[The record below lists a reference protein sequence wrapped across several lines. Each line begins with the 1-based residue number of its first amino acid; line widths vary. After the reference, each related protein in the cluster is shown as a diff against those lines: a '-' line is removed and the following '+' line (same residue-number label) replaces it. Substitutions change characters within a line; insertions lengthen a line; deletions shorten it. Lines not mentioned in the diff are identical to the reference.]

1 MKFLAIPML
10 SLMLLIPVSF
20 ALAQGDVSTQI
31 VPCGSGTNFCT
42 LCDLVSL
49 AQNLINIGI
58 FITITLSAITF
69 AVAGMKY
76 MSSGG
81 GDSGKATEARKMFTR
96 VAVGLVII
104 LGAWVGVDTL
114 MKTVLD
120 EQKFGPWNSIGC
132 SQSAGFR

>member
-1 MKFLAIPML
+1 MKFLAIFIL
-10 SLMLLIPVSF
+10 CLVLMAPVSV
-20 ALAQGDVSTQI
+20 ALAQGDVSGSI
-31 VPCGSGTNFCT
+31 VPCGNDGNFCT

-58 FITITLSAITF
+58 FIAITLSAVTF
-69 AVAGMKY
+69 AVAGIKY
-76 MSSGG
+76 MSAG
-81 GDSGKATEARKMFTR
+81 GDPGKATDARKMFTK
-96 VAVGLVII
+96 VVVGLVII

-132 SQSAGFR
+132 SQTAGFR